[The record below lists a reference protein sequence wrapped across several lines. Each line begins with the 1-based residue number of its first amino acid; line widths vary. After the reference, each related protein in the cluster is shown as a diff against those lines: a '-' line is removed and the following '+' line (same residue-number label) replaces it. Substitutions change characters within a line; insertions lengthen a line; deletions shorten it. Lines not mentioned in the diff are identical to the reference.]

1 MEDSE
6 GTGRRAHAILHR
18 LPAILNYPPRH
29 ASIRVIIIVLRGGG
43 DLFARRGAAL
53 APLDAEDRPPEV
65 LLGDLDA
72 GRLDELRAG
81 GVELVAVRQDLAA
94 DQVAGECRLEPLE
107 LVLVQR
113 DRRLFGGGVAA

>member
-6 GTGRRAHAILHR
+6 RAAVRAFPLSSILYLLSSIIR
-18 LPAILNYPPRH
+18 Q
-29 ASIRVIIIVLRGGG
+29 ASLRVVIIFLRDGG
-43 DLFARRGAAL
+43 DLLARRGAAL

-65 LLGDLDA
+65 LLGHLDA
-72 GRLDELRAG
+72 GGFDELRPG

-94 DQVAGECRLEPLE
+94 DQVAGERGLHLLE

-113 DRRLFGGGVAA
+113 DRRLV